1 MIGFPWYLALILIL
15 APIAFFGAI
24 AFALLPGS
32 RLPSEERQVRSLDAS
47 DQPSTSINGNG
58 GLGERVFIASLIG
71 IIWFFVWWMVHG
83 VLDHLYRGKIAFDPA
98 DPWPLV
104 RISFLISVAALF
116 AAVLMARIVIWMR
129 KPKR

>member
-15 APIAFFGAI
+15 APIVFFGVI

-32 RLPSEERQVRSLDAS
+32 RLPSEERQVGSLDAS
-47 DQPSTSINGNG
+47 DQPSTSIDRDSR
-58 GLGERVFIASLIG
+58 LGERIFIASWIG
-71 IIWFFVWWMVHG
+71 IVWLFVWMMVHG
-83 VLDHLYRGKIAFDPA
+83 VLDHLYRGKIVFNPA

-104 RISFLISVAALF
+104 RLSFLISVAALF
-116 AAVLMARIVIWMR
+116 FAVLMARIVIWMR